1 MRTEKYEAHRRTYLL
16 VFKRWS
22 VGVRVNANEKEETT
36 YTSQNQ
42 TSVRMLK
49 VHHDRICA
57 CRSKERYSRV
67 LLCSIHVADRTEFRN
82 ILWCR
87 ILGEQFQFGRVPVFE
102 RRVGLWRSLEK
113 VKMLMDII
121 SSDIP

>member
-57 CRSKERYSRV
+57 CPEVRKDTLRV
-67 LLCSIHVADRTEFRN
+67 LLCSIHVADRTEISQHLVVSNPWRA
-82 ILWCR
+82 IPIRTRTCVR
-87 ILGEQFQFGRVPVFE
+87 ARSASSVF
-102 RRVGLWRSLEK
+102 
-113 VKMLMDII
+113 
-121 SSDIP
+121 P